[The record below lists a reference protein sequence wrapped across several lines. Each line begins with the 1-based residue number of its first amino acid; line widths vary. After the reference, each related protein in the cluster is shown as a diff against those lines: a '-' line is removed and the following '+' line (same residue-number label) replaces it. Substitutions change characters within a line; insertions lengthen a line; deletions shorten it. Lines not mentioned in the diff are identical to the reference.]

1 MKYILAIIFLISSY
15 VSIGQTY
22 NPAQGTVSNK
32 PYAPGQAV
40 PTDSRSYFYDATNFL
55 WRPYQSTT
63 EVLSYLNLS
72 KYRTGHFSIY
82 VNPTGT
88 LNGNG
93 TFTGGTIAEYWFKNG
108 TANGNLVLK
117 QDSTKANQSALVDT
131 ASALRTLANTKQGA
145 LSLTTTGTSG
155 ASTLIG
161 NTLNIPQYSGGG
173 GAVSITANTAT
184 GARVTPSPITGAGVI
199 SNDTFTVNTR
209 ARLQKV
215 IDSLDYYQDTLFV
228 SNTFT
233 SGVPLTFT
241 NVDYDSIFVKRLVAG
256 TDISLVQNADSSVTI
271 NASLPVGSGEI
282 NTASNLGASG
292 ASWYKQK
299 VGVDLQFRKVIAGS
313 NISISENTND
323 ITINASTGGE
333 VNTASNVGV
342 GEGVYKQKSGVNL
355 EYKSLIGNTGVSI
368 TNNTNDL
375 TFKVDTSTISTI
387 AQMQKRLGDTSLV
400 LRSLV
405 TGEANTASNLGA
417 TGASVFE
424 SKSGVDLR
432 FRKLIAGTNMTLTE
446 NANDITFS
454 AALVGETNTASNVGS
469 GSGWWKQ
476 KTGVDLEFKSVI
488 ANTGITATA
497 NTNDVTLKA
506 DTSTLSTIAQT
517 QKRLNDSMSVIRTFI
532 GSNVYEA
539 KDTLAAQSSA
549 FFCYVKST
557 SGTFERS
564 NNVLKIGSVTNDD
577 KRTITIN
584 AVMYIDSDDWGTG
597 GGGGNGWVIIATLPT
612 GFRPTGMLSFPI
624 SQSVPLTANTGT
636 TPHRAADGTTGIT
649 SSVNGTNT
657 GAAMGYIDAD
667 GNVAVKIV
675 SVTDYG
681 VLSGNNVL
689 VIPIV
694 VTYFINVND

>member
-117 QDSTKANQSALVDT
+117 QDSTKSNQSALVDT
-131 ASALRTLANTKQGA
+131 ASAIRSVMSARFNPIAGTNMTI
-145 LSLTTTGTSG
+145 TGTYPNLTFN
-155 ASTLIG
+155 A
-161 NTLNIPQYSGGG
+161 SGGG

-184 GARVTPSPITGAGVI
+184 GARVTPSPITGSGVI
-199 SNDTFTVNTR
+199 SNDTFTVATR
-209 ARLQKV
+209 SRIQKV
-215 IDSLDYYQDTLFV
+215 VDSLDYYQDTLFV

-233 SGVPLTFT
+233 AGVPLTFT
-241 NVDYDSIFVKRLVAG
+241 NIDYDSIFVKRLVAG
-256 TDISLVQNADSSVTI
+256 TDIAFVQNADSSVTI
-271 NASLPVGSGEI
+271 NAS
-282 NTASNLGASG
+282 
-292 ASWYKQK
+292 
-299 VGVDLQFRKVIAGS
+299 
-313 NISISENTND
+313 
-323 ITINASTGGE
+323 TG
-333 VNTASNVGV
+333 
-342 GEGVYKQKSGVNL
+342 
-355 EYKSLIGNTGVSI
+355 
-368 TNNTNDL
+368 
-375 TFKVDTSTISTI
+375 
-387 AQMQKRLGDTSLV
+387 
-400 LRSLV
+400 
-405 TGEANTASNLGA
+405 GEANTASNVGA
-417 TGASVFE
+417 
-424 SKSGVDLR
+424 
-432 FRKLIAGTNMTLTE
+432 
-446 NANDITFS
+446 
-454 AALVGETNTASNVGS
+454 

-488 ANTGITATA
+488 ANTGLTATA

-506 DTSTLSTIAQT
+506 DTATLSTIAQT

-532 GSNVYEA
+532 GSNVYEL
-539 KDTLAAQSSA
+539 KDTLTAQSGA

-557 SGTFERS
+557 SGTYEKS
-564 NNVLKIGSVTNDD
+564 CNVLKIGSVTNDD

-584 AVMYIDSDDWGTG
+584 AVVYIDSDVWVSA
-597 GGGGNGWVIIATLPT
+597 GGGGNGWVIIATLPSA
-612 GFRPTGMLSFPI
+612 FRPTGMLSFPI
-624 SQSVPLTANTGT
+624 SQSVPLTSNSST
-636 TPHRAADGTTGIT
+636 TPHRAADATTGIT

-681 VLSGNNVL
+681 VLSGDNVL

-694 VTYFINVND
+694 VTYFINVNS

>member
-1 MKYILAIIFLISSY
+1 MKYILSIIFFISSY

-131 ASALRTLANTKQGA
+131 ASAIRSVMSARFNPIAGTNMTI
-145 LSLTTTGTSG
+145 TGTYPNLTFNASG
-155 ASTLIG
+155 S
-161 NTLNIPQYSGGG
+161 GG

-184 GARVTPSPITGAGVI
+184 GARVTPSPITGSGVI
-199 SNDTFTVNTR
+199 SNDTFTVGTR
-209 ARLQKV
+209 ARIQKV

-333 VNTASNVGV
+333 VNTASNVGI
-342 GEGVYKQKSGVNL
+342 GEGVFKQKTGVNL

-375 TFKVDTSTISTI
+375 TLKVDTTTISTI

-405 TGEANTASNLGA
+405 TGEANTGSNLGA
-417 TGASVFE
+417 SGASVFK
-424 SKSGVDLR
+424 SKVGVDLQ
-432 FRKLIAGTNMTLTE
+432 FRKIIAGTNMTVTE
-446 NANDITFS
+446 NANDITLS
-454 AALVGETNTASNVGS
+454 AALVGESNTASNVGS

-488 ANTGITATA
+488 ANTGLTATA

-506 DTSTLSTIAQT
+506 DTTTLSTIAQT

-539 KDTLAAQSSA
+539 KDTLAAQSGA

-564 NNVLKIGSVTNDD
+564 NRVLKIGSVTNDD

-624 SQSVPLTANTGT
+624 SQSVPLTANSGT
-636 TPHRAADGTTGIT
+636 TPHRAADATTGIT

-667 GNVAVKIV
+667 GNIAVKIV

-694 VTYFINVND
+694 VTYFINVNT